1 MDPRLRPVRESQDL
15 QGVFMGGLQ
24 TEGRLTSAPL
34 VARVSTVEKGQ
45 DPENQLVP
53 LRDVAHR
60 LGWDVVGELPLKLS
74 AWDEKEAKQVWNAI
88 LSKLQETRADTLM
101 VWATDRIYREQAAGI
116 FARIAYLE
124 QHLGVRYYSLQE
136 PFLCTGTDPQQREL
150 LLFLFSWLGDL
161 GATRRPARVQAGR
174 AAPPAPP
181 LKGVSSAAV
190 YGAAPW
196 GLEVMR
202 GLSMAFHEGLR
213 VGLVL
218 YIYS

>member
-24 TEGRLTSAPL
+24 TEARMTSVL
-34 VARVSTVEKGQ
+34 LARVSTVEKGE

-74 AWDEKEAKQVWNAI
+74 AWDEKEAKQVWHAV
-88 LSKLQETRADTLM
+88 LSKLQETRADPLM

-136 PFLCTGTDPQQREL
+136 PFLCTGTDPRQREL
-150 LLFLFSWLGDL
+150 LLFLFSWL
-161 GATRRPARVQAGR
+161 ANWESTRRSER
-174 AAPPAPP
+174 
-181 LKGVSSAAV
+181 LKA
-190 YGAAPW
+190 GAATP
-196 GLEVMR
+196 
-202 GLSMAFHEGLR
+202 
-213 VGLVL
+213 
-218 YIYS
+218 